1 MAMESERVTAD
12 VIEANEFPTL
22 SAAYAV
28 QAVPK
33 TVVNDQVE
41 FLGAMPEGR
50 FVQEVW
56 RAFPANGGA
65 PEDEGGESGEGGDS
79 EHQDGGSAERG
90 RRP

>member
-50 FVQEVW
+50 FMQEVW
-56 RAFPANGGA
+56 QAVPADGEA
-65 PEDEGGESGEGGDS
+65 PQGEG
-79 EHQDGGSAERG
+79 
-90 RRP
+90 RP